1 MLWSFDTMLQ
11 AGQLRSHLLRH
22 SKKVCSAFEGTP
34 VVRAL
39 ATSSGAGKDS
49 AEVLH
54 NSMSDGFYDVK
65 DRQVA
70 HAEPGAQPQPPRP
83 RNMQEA
89 MSSLSEPN
97 YLMNSLSEGMYEYHP
112 RRRIVPSVV
121 SNSLSDP
128 LPGWLQNSMS
138 DAHYELPQSLRVS
151 SIQGK
156 PPRGFTT
163 AHRGGGT
170 NTQRVVVVSRASITD
185 PEPLHDSFAQG
196 DYTPRKR

>member
-1 MLWSFDTMLQ
+1 MLQ

-34 VVRAL
+34 AVRAL

-128 LPGWLQNSMS
+128 LPGWLQ
-138 DAHYELPQSLRVS
+138 
-151 SIQGK
+151 
-156 PPRGFTT
+156 GFTT